1 MKPQADQVGRGLRT
15 RRCLS
20 LKSQT
25 QVSALAFIA
34 LAMTGC
40 ETVRFGLSFDH
51 DGTTLGASYGDG
63 KTVVEAAQG
72 DSRIRSHFSR

>member
-1 MKPQADQVGRGLRT
+1 
-15 RRCLS
+15 
-20 LKSQT
+20 
-25 QVSALAFIA
+25 
-34 LAMTGC
+34 MTGC

-51 DGTTLGASYGDG
+51 DGTTLGATYGDG